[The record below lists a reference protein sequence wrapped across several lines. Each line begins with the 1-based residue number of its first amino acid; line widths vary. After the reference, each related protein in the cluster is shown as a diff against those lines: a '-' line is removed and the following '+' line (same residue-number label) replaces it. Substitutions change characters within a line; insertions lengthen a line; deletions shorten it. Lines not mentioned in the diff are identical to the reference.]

1 MTLLH
6 KIHSNIIHVRP
17 KGEQSKCL
25 SIGKWIKKISIQIL
39 LSNTKDI
46 FFHFSA
52 HTPRG
57 IWKFPG

>member
-25 SIGKWIKKISIQIL
+25 SIGKWIKKYIHT
-39 LSNTKDI
+39 NT
-46 FFHFSA
+46 
-52 HTPRG
+52 TQ
-57 IWKFPG
+57 